1 MLWKESMNITSI
13 LVMLALMFFF
23 LGGWFIV
30 HHLLTP
36 KLDNPDGLA
45 RITGNCGDTMEIGF
59 VVVNGKIAKTLAWT
73 DGCSMS
79 KQCVE
84 AATRLIQHRSPDEV
98 SGVNMMQIVEEVG
111 QIPDTH
117 LHCAQL
123 AETTLQHAYREYL
136 KKRSEEPSTVHPQN
150 A

>member
-1 MLWKESMNITSI
+1 MSVTTF
-13 LVMLALMFFF
+13 LVMLGLMFCF

-30 HHLLTP
+30 HQLLTP
-36 KLDNPDGLA
+36 QLENPDGIA

-59 VVVNGKIAKTLAWT
+59 TVKDGQIFKTLAWT

-84 AATRLIQHRSPDEV
+84 AAARLIQQRPPAEINT
-98 SGVNMMQIVEEVG
+98 VNMMQIVEEIG
-111 QIPDTH
+111 HIPDTH

-123 AETTLQHAYREYL
+123 AETTLQHAYADFL
-136 KKRSEEPSTVHPQN
+136 NKTPQGDGQGNIAN
-150 A
+150 AQAIGR